1 MSIIRGV
8 NRRNSIEPS
17 SRDQDSIPNRSIRPS
32 HVPSQAQWEEM
43 VQEMKS
49 LMKENTRL
57 KH

>member
-49 LMKENTRL
+49 LMK
-57 KH
+57 